1 MLGVGL
7 AVLKAVLVTFFE
19 HGGVPYYVIK
29 KSSGVGFYGN
39 SIIANKKYCL
49 STKIVAVYCRIFRK
63 RILYCKKFTNGSSAA
78 VEYGTAGRLESAASA
93 YNSKADIRHENEV
106 I

>member
-1 MLGVGL
+1 MLTLRLRVFGNGAFRIGGGFAVLRVGL

-39 SIIANKKYCL
+39 SIIANKKY
-49 STKIVAVYCRIFRK
+49 
-63 RILYCKKFTNGSSAA
+63 
-78 VEYGTAGRLESAASA
+78 
-93 YNSKADIRHENEV
+93 
-106 I
+106 